1 MRRIH
6 AFELED
12 QPWFPRLIRDYA
24 TDFLQFMLDATDAYG
39 PVAPLITR
47 SLEAC
52 GTRRVVDIGSGGGGP
67 WFRLAGR
74 VRAEAGPVEVVLT
87 DLYPSRHAAERVRA
101 RSGGDVRYHETPVD
115 ALRMPAEMDG
125 FRTLFTA
132 LHHFRPA
139 DAQAVLAGAVRGGR
153 GIGVFEFSE
162 RSVRGVL
169 MTVASPLL
177 VLLATPLIRPFR
189 WSRLFWTYAVPLVP
203 LAVLWDGVV
212 SALRTYT
219 PEEMESLGRAA
230 SADCHWTAGRIQGK
244 APVPVSYLLG
254 LPARG
259 TDGEGCRSDAT

>member
-1 MRRIH
+1 MPRIH

-39 PVAPLITR
+39 PAAPLIAR
-47 SLEAC
+47 SLQAC

-67 WFRLAGR
+67 WFRLADR
-74 VRAEAGPVEVVLT
+74 VRKEAGPVDVVLT
-87 DLYPSRHAAERVRA
+87 DLYPSRIAAERVRA
-101 RSGGDVRYHETPVD
+101 RSRGEMRYHEAPVD
-115 ALRMPAEMDG
+115 ALRMPGELDG

-139 DAQAVLAGAVRGGR
+139 DARAILAGAVGGGH

-169 MTVASPLL
+169 MTLVSPLL

-189 WSRLFWTYAVPLVP
+189 WSRLFWTYAIPLVP

-230 SADCHWTAGRIQGK
+230 SGEYRWSAGRIQGR
-244 APVPVSYLLG
+244 APVPVSYLVG
-254 LPARG
+254 LPPSG
-259 TDGEGCRSDAT
+259 TLGECRR